1 MKLAAELS
9 RRDTGRTLYVLDEPT
24 TGLHFEDIRVLL
36 GVLGKL
42 VDKGNTIL
50 VIEHNED
57 IIRSADWII
66 EMGPGGG
73 RNGGEV
79 LYSGEPKE
87 SMLS

>member
-1 MKLAAELS
+1 MVCA
-9 RRDTGRTLYVLDEPT
+9 
-24 TGLHFEDIRVLL
+24 
-36 GVLGKL
+36 
-42 VDKGNTIL
+42 
-50 VIEHNED
+50 
-57 IIRSADWII
+57 ADWII